1 MQTRAEFVRDSIKV
15 VRSLYRKG
23 NFVDA
28 LKGCRELLN
37 FAPGDVDVLALK
49 EKVEFAF
56 VRSQL
61 PFRKTFLKAQ
71 EYEKLY
77 AFYQKLYRICP
88 HVPEVVRLMSHC
100 ERLIEKK
107 RVQEQSV
114 VIKEIEQ
121 KISSDFKAHRW
132 ERVRDECYQILKIDS
147 RHSFALNMI
156 ARTSRAETREANKI
170 LHEKLPVMRHALIQ
184 DYAKAPEKF
193 HRI

>member
-1 MQTRAEFVRDSIKV
+1 MQTRAEFVQSSLKII
-15 VRSLYRKG
+15 RSFYKKG

-49 EKVEFAF
+49 EKVEEAF

-61 PFRKTFLKAQ
+61 PLRRTLLKAK

-88 HVPEVVRLMSHC
+88 RVKEVVHLMAQC

-107 RVQEQSV
+107 RVKEQSV
-114 VIKEIEQ
+114 VIKNFEQ
-121 KISSDFKAHRW
+121 KISSNFAARRW
-132 ERVRDECYQILKIDS
+132 DKVREDCHEILKIDS
-147 RHSFALNMI
+147 QNHFALKFI
-156 ARTSRAETREANKI
+156 ERTNRTETKEANKI
-170 LHEKLPVMRHALIQ
+170 LHAKLPLMRRALIAE
-184 DYAKAPEKF
+184 YAQTPEKF
-193 HRI
+193 RRI